1 MADASL
7 LVELERLGFAD
18 VILWVISF
26 ALIYGLMSQAKIPK
40 DKASRAIIGFVAA
53 FLVLMASP
61 ASLIT
66 TITNLG
72 TSLLVVLLGIMIL
85 LIFIEAGQVKHYKE
99 KRGKTEEG
107 KEYAYHEEI
116 KLFHKSPK
124 VTAMI
129 LIMAAAVIFLAA
141 GGLNL
146 ANINLPIDPMGGIF
160 LAMVALAI
168 LWLVTESK

>member
-1 MADASL
+1 MADVAL
-7 LVELERLGFAD
+7 LAELERLGFAD

-26 ALIYGLMSQAKIPK
+26 ALVYGLMSQAGIPK

-85 LIFIEAGQVKHYKE
+85 LVFIEAGQVKHYQE
-99 KRGKTEEG
+99 KKGKTEKG
-107 KEYAYHEEI
+107 QEYTYHEEI
-116 KLFHKSPK
+116 PLFHKSPK
-124 VTAMI
+124 VTATI
-129 LIMAAAVIFLAA
+129 LIFAAVVIFLAA

-146 ANINLPIDPMGGIF
+146 ANINIPIDPMGAAF
-160 LAMVALAI
+160 LVMVAMAI